1 MTVRI
6 SEQRTKEGYEITF
19 FTDNKPLFRNAR
31 ILLDELSSKERK
43 RSNSEEKTM
52 TAVVRCRDCKHYIT
66 NTEFFSN
73 TCTRLFTAF
82 PVKPNDFCSYGEQ
95 REGEQE

>member
-1 MTVRI
+1 MI
-6 SEQRTKEGYEITF
+6 KIDEQRTEGYEITF
-19 FTDNKPLFRNAR
+19 FTDNKSLFRKAR
-31 ILLDELSSKERK
+31 ILLNELSNKEERK

-52 TAVVRCRDCKHYIT
+52 AAVVRCKDCKHYIT
-66 NTEFFSN
+66 NTEYWGN